1 MLHRCTPPFYR
12 SIKTESRLLRRV
24 LNKHKTARR
33 RFWCFFIVL
42 FSQLETLVG
51 KIRSEQGDRQIRPD
65 GRLYAENYY
74 ALLEDKHSQVQNEK
88 KEKN

>member
-1 MLHRCTPPFYR
+1 MHPSILSFYKDWV
-12 SIKTESRLLRRV
+12 KTVEESPQQTQNRLKAV
-24 LNKHKTARR
+24 LV
-33 RFWCFFIVL
+33 FFIIL

-51 KIRSEQGDRQIRPD
+51 KIRSEQGDCQIRPD